1 MLNSI
6 KKFVKEHPVEIIL
19 ATTMIT
25 TFTVLISKNRTA
37 LKGGG
42 FLELSGETVN
52 DLLAGKDVLVDCL
65 DDAYLLIKYVPK
77 V

>member
-25 TFTVLISKNRTA
+25 TVAVLLTKNRTA

-42 FLELSGETVN
+42 FLELSGATVN
-52 DLLAGKDVLVDCL
+52 DLLAGKEVLLDCL
-65 DDAYLLIKYVPK
+65 DDAYLLVKYIPK
-77 V
+77 T